1 MSPAHVC
8 IHVCC
13 HIYIYMYTQQVP
25 VIQTSLLAAA
35 SARQAESG
43 LLVSPVVLL
52 VAAAAAAAT
61 AQWSRPKSQVASA
74 GKQEKEKALIRLFL
88 PSWTYAPSPSLHHA
102 MPCFN
107 LHIKI
112 YRNS

>member
-1 MSPAHVC
+1 
-8 IHVCC
+8 
-13 HIYIYMYTQQVP
+13 MYTQQVP

-35 SARQAESG
+35 SARRAESG

-61 AQWSRPKSQVASA
+61 AQWSRPKSQVALA

-88 PSWTYAPSPSLHHA
+88 PSWTYAPPPSLHHA

-107 LHIKI
+107 LHINI

>member
-1 MSPAHVC
+1 
-8 IHVCC
+8 
-13 HIYIYMYTQQVP
+13 MYTQQVP

-35 SARQAESG
+35 SARRAESG

-52 VAAAAAAAT
+52 VAAAAAT

-88 PSWTYAPSPSLHHA
+88 PSWTYALSPSLHQA

-112 YRNS
+112 YRSS